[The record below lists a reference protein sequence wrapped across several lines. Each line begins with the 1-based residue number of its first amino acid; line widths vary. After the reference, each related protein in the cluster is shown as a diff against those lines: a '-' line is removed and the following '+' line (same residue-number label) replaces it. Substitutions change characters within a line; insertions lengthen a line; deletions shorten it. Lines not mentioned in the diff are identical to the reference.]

1 MIAAK
6 SYRAVV
12 NTVMLPCIA
21 ATMLITGCSS
31 PAGSLPMLP
40 AAETTAYRVEAGDK
54 LRIVIQDLTAANGD
68 YIVEDGGMISLPYI
82 KQVGVAGKTF
92 REIEQNI
99 AAILLRQGIMSGDP
113 VVNVAAVELR
123 PFYVVGE
130 VNKPGEFS
138 FRQGMTVLSA
148 LSAAGGYTYRADTS
162 KVAITRLVNGTE
174 VTAQATEN
182 ALIQPG
188 DRIRVYERWF

>member
-6 SYRAVV
+6 PYRSVV
-12 NTVMLPCIA
+12 TKALLPCMA
-21 ATMLITGCSS
+21 ATMLISGCSS
-31 PAGSLPMLP
+31 PTGSMPMLP
-40 AAETTAYRVEAGDK
+40 VAESTAYRVEAGDK
-54 LRIVIQDLTAANGD
+54 LHIVVQDLTTANGD
-68 YIVEDGGMISLPYI
+68 YTVEDGGMISLPYI
-82 KQVGVAGKTF
+82 KQVNVAGKTF
-92 REIEQNI
+92 REVEQNI
-99 AAILLRQGIMSGDP
+99 SAMLIRQGIMSGDP
-113 VVNVAAVELR
+113 VVNVAPVELR

-174 VTAQATEN
+174 LTARATEN
-182 ALIQPG
+182 SVIKPG
-188 DRIRVYERWF
+188 DRIRVFERWF